1 MTTRMQII
9 PNMNNSP
16 IICNNLLECFCNEQ
30 RTPPIIPNVSVNP
43 IKEKRYEIKTF
54 NIVFMNLRDI
64 DLKISFRYQGIHTI
78 RGTLGSEPLLERLPI

>member
-1 MTTRMQII
+1 MQII

-43 IKEKRYEIKTF
+43 IKEKRGQYLSDLFCVITF
-54 NIVFMNLRDI
+54 TTFGLVL
-64 DLKISFRYQGIHTI
+64 
-78 RGTLGSEPLLERLPI
+78 